1 MKSEGKL
8 TGYELGKRWWNFA
21 LENPEIV
28 TPTHGIL
35 WFWIIEV
42 ANKTGW
48 KEKFNLHTALSM
60 NAIGVKNYKTY
71 KKVLDNLINWGFIEM
86 IVKAKNQYCA
96 SVVALVKNTKADTKA
111 PTRADTKAPT
121 RAKLQD
127 ADKFDDSDGL
137 KPYKLL
143 NYKNLINLFSEKVF
157 FEFDIFLKQEEINK
171 RPVTE
176 ERLKI
181 LAEHL
186 NNIAPTD
193 EEKIAVIKQAIAGNH
208 PDFRSVPGKV
218 ENFTGYLQ
226 GSSTITLP
234 LSRPLNK
241 VEFIKR
247 CKEFGCED
255 ELAGKIYDD
264 FEYNKHWRDSAGNSI
279 IENWQDVV
287 KKIIANK
294 NNKLG

>member
-1 MKSEGKL
+1 MKSEGKF
-8 TGYELGKRWWNFA
+8 TGYELGKQWWNFA

-71 KKVLDNLINWGFIEM
+71 KKVLDNLISWGFIEM

-127 ADKFDDSDGL
+127 ADKFNDSDAL
-137 KPYKLL
+137 KLYKLL
-143 NYKNLINLFSEKVF
+143 NYKNLTNLFSEKVF
-157 FEFDIFLKQEEINK
+157 FEFNIFLKQEEINK

-186 NNIAPTD
+186 NNIAPSD
-193 EEKIAVIKQAIAGNH
+193 EEKIAVIKQAIAGNY
-208 PDFRSVPGKV
+208 PDFRSVPNNKPMTGIFADVISPPTKEEV
-218 ENFTGYLQ
+218 IKFCEENG
-226 GSSTITLP
+226 
-234 LSRPLNK
+234 
-241 VEFIKR
+241 
-247 CKEFGCED
+247 
-255 ELAGKIYDD
+255 
-264 FEYNKHWRDSAGNSI
+264 YNKEIAEKAYYHFDNKNWKDKYEESFIESWRDMVA
-279 IENWQDVV
+279 
-287 KKIIANK
+287 KYYFK
-294 NNKLG
+294 